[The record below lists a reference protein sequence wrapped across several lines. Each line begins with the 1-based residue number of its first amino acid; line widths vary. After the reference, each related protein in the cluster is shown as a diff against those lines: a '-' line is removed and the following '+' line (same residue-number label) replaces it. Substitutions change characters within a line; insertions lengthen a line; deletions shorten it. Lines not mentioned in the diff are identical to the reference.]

1 MMGYAT
7 PLGRTVLSEP
17 RLTAGWRRGWLLLAA
32 LCFAWFSTLAQA
44 QTTEQPIPALT
55 ARVMDQTGTLTAA
68 QTQALTQKLAALEQS
83 TGAQVVV
90 LIVASTAP
98 EDITAYSWRVADQ
111 WKIGRKEVGDG
122 VLLLVARQDRAVRI
136 EVAKTLEGAIPDLA
150 ASQIIQ
156 GALVPA
162 FKAGDYA
169 GGLNAAVDQLAAR
182 IRGEALPAPTAR
194 SRPAAG
200 PDWQG
205 LGLFFFVGV
214 PIVGSVLSAVL
225 GRRAGGL
232 LTGLGTGALAGWLAA
247 NWLIGLGAGLLAWL
261 FAGAMGGGGGRGG
274 SGGPPII
281 WGGGGGGG
289 SWGGGGG
296 GGGFSSGGGG
306 DFGGGGASGRW

>member
-1 MMGYAT
+1 MQAASA
-7 PLGRTVLSEP
+7 L
-17 RLTAGWRRGWLLLAA
+17 RRPVRPWLHGLWLAAVMLLATLGWGGTA
-32 LCFAWFSTLAQA
+32 ARAQSTGL
-44 QTTEQPIPALT
+44 PIPALT
-55 ARVMDQTGTLTAA
+55 ARVMDQTGTLTAP
-68 QTQALTQKLAALEQS
+68 QTQALEGKLAALEQS
-83 TGAQVVV
+83 TGSQVVV
-90 LIVASTAP
+90 LIVPTTAP
-98 EDITAYSWRVADQ
+98 EDIAAYGWRVADQ
-111 WKIGRKEVGDG
+111 WKIGRKDVGDG
-122 VLLLVARQDRAVRI
+122 VLLLVAKQDRAVRI

-156 GALVPA
+156 GSLVPA
-162 FKAGDYA
+162 FRQGDYA

-194 SRPAAG
+194 PARDTG
-200 PDWQG
+200 GDWQG

-214 PIVGSVLSAVL
+214 PILGSILSGIL
-225 GRRAGGL
+225 GRRAGAL
-232 LTGLGTGALAGWLAA
+232 LTGLGAGTLAGWLAA
-247 NWLIGLGAGLLAWL
+247 SWLLGLGAGVVAWIL
-261 FAGAMGGGGGRGG
+261 VGVMGSGGRGGG

>member
-1 MMGYAT
+1 MTGYAAS
-7 PLGRTVLSEP
+7 LGRVGMTM
-17 RLTAGWRRGWLLLAA
+17 GWRRGWLLLA
-32 LCFAWFSTLAQA
+32 LCFAWIGTLAHAQA
-44 QTTEQPIPALT
+44 TEQPIPALN
-55 ARVMDQTGTLTAA
+55 ARVMDQTGTLTPA

-83 TGAQVVV
+83 TGAQVVI

-111 WKIGRKEVGDG
+111 WKIGRKDVGDG
-122 VLLLVARQDRAVRI
+122 VLLLVAQQDHAVRI

-156 GALVPA
+156 NAIVPA
-162 FKAGDYA
+162 FKASDYA

-194 SRPAAG
+194 NRPAAG

-214 PIVGSVLSAVL
+214 PIVGSVLSALL
-225 GRRAGGL
+225 GRRAGGF
-232 LTGLGTGALAGWLAA
+232 LTGLGAGTLAGWLAA

-261 FAGAMGGGGGRGG
+261 FAGVMGGGGGRGG